1 MIIHP
6 EYNKP
11 GKFQNDIAIIKLD
24 RDIEINGLK
33 IFLCF
38 VLLLNIIADYVSP
51 VCLPFPEMM
60 PDPSD
65 VPMEE
70 IGIDPEVAG
79 WGAVDVLARRFAD
92 VLQYVVVPFADTDD
106 CSRIYKVCHTI

>member
-1 MIIHP
+1 MSIS
-6 EYNKP
+6 
-11 GKFQNDIAIIKLD
+11 
-24 RDIEINGLK
+24 
-33 IFLCF
+33 
-38 VLLLNIIADYVSP
+38 ADYVSP

-92 VLQYVVVPFADTDD
+92 VLQYVSVPFADTDD
-106 CSRIYKVCHTI
+106 CSKIYKVCHITI

>member
-1 MIIHP
+1 M
-6 EYNKP
+6 EN
-11 GKFQNDIAIIKLD
+11 
-24 RDIEINGLK
+24 RDIS
-33 IFLCF
+33 
-38 VLLLNIIADYVSP
+38 DYVSP

-70 IGIDPEVAG
+70 MGTDPEVAG

-92 VLQYVVVPFADTDD
+92 VLQYVVVPFADTED
-106 CSRIYKVCHTI
+106 CSKIYKVCFYFRRNIYMKVRW